1 MEMMA
6 DADEQDL
13 ASELMVK
20 FIGEEG
26 VDAGGLRRELFSL
39 VFEKTPLLDRNTF
52 SNEACSLQHGEYII
66 LGKLVCFGHIRQFM
80 DGLKL
85 HGVLDIMRLHQQ
97 EATQFLGEATA
108 LTAEVVNNFYSFSFS
123 DKGDPNRE
131 TEEAI
136 VYNFRRFICQ
146 VEKGRISSTVINIS
160 TKTAEEDSIHVTLEL
175 VLQAFVGC
183 PGLPRDISSGLIEFN
198 HNSSALS
205 HVNTCAPSK
214 TFQNTSKL

>member
-1 MEMMA
+1 MEA
-6 DADEQDL
+6 AIETIDLLERSGFNKPLTQDSSQS
-13 ASELMVK
+13 AVYTVK
-20 FIGEEG
+20 
-26 VDAGGLRRELFSL
+26 
-39 VFEKTPLLDRNTF
+39 
-52 SNEACSLQHGEYII
+52 EYHIFYR
-66 LGKLVCFGHIRQFM
+66 CFGHIRQFM